1 MDKNSIR
8 QDRKH
13 YLYLPTKAFRIM
25 KLTTLL
31 ILGSVLQIWAADS
44 YAQTTRLT
52 LDLEDAPVEDVLKAI
67 EEQSDFF
74 FLYSPKIVDVGRRV
88 KVREEGQLI
97 MPVLKK
103 IFAGTRTRY
112 VVKGRQI
119 VLSSAELIRD
129 IDLPDR
135 NRTTV
140 WNNQPGNGAFE
151 VRGTVKDN
159 EDLPLIGVNILE
171 KGTLNGTVTD
181 LDGNYTLSV
190 TDGNAVLQFSYTG
203 YIAREV
209 SVGNRNL
216 IDLEL
221 EPDIASLEEVVVV
234 GYGTQKKSDVTGSL
248 VSTRME
254 KFQDL
259 PNYNVFQALQ
269 GSVPGLSV
277 RNPDRP
283 GEDPGIL
290 IRGSNSLSAGN
301 GPLIVVDGI
310 IFNGSLNHFDNN
322 DIATVDVLKDAS
334 AAAIYGSRAANG
346 VILITTKG
354 GTAEKPTFNFNTSHG
369 FSDPVYLVDVLD
381 GPGYIQKILDFRE
394 ANGLEA
400 DPNNVEAYLSPTEAE
415 NYRNGNTIDWFDEL
429 VQTGLSHNYHLDVSG
444 RTDKTNYYLAGT
456 LFSQDGIIPNDNFQ
470 RLALKAN
477 FSNDITDWY
486 TIKFN
491 TAFSSLDYSG
501 IAADLNYTYGLS
513 PYGSYWEDEE
523 RGIYMELPH
532 EDPLGVHPLLNTLYD
547 DVDIRNSFLGTVSSQ
562 LEFPF
567 IPGLSWTLNY
577 SANLRNRKFNQFFD
591 GNSLAGRTANG
602 RGSKYFSEALDWTF
616 DNFLTYKRTFNG
628 KHSVHATVL
637 YSREA
642 QRIETSQLNGND
654 FFTQQLGYN
663 GLGIASVQTVSS
675 DYSDQNSVA
684 IMGRLNYSFDNRYA
698 LTATVRRD
706 GYSGFGRGNKYATF
720 PSLGFSWT
728 ASNESFLSGGPFDI
742 LKLRVSVGRNGN
754 QAVGRYQS
762 LARIGSSQYVFGNTT
777 VPTTYST
784 SLANNALGWET
795 TEVINGGV
803 DFGILAGRLR
813 GSVDLYASNTYDLL
827 LRRSIPE
834 TSGFSSVF
842 TNLGKV
848 HNHGVEISLNST
860 NIRPEN
866 TAWSWESGFTFSL
879 NRNRIDALTGI
890 DADNNG
896 IEDDDISNGWFIGR
910 PQDVYFGY
918 QTDGIYQIGDEIPDG
933 FQAGE
938 YRLKDTDGVDGLT
951 ADDRIILGSPM
962 PNYTFSISNTVRFKN
977 FSLYVLIN
985 SIQGG
990 GKENYYMGNNIR
1002 MYNVNGRFST
1012 WSERFNF
1019 QDVPYW
1025 TPNNPSNVYPII
1037 NYVPS
1042 RSHPVLEDRS
1052 FVRLQDV
1059 SLSYTFD
1066 ENLLDRLGLQS
1077 LRLYV
1082 SGKNLHTWTK
1092 WSGYD
1097 PENAS
1102 TVGNFPMLRTIT
1114 IGADMRF

>member
-1 MDKNSIR
+1 MEKNSIR
-8 QDRKH
+8 QDRK
-13 YLYLPTKAFRIM
+13 LCLFVPTKAFRIM

-31 ILGSVLQIWAADS
+31 ILGSVLQIWAADT
-44 YAQTTRLT
+44 YAQTARLNLE
-52 LDLEDAPVEDVLKAI
+52 LDNVPLAQALKEI
-67 EEQSDFF
+67 ESQSEFF
-74 FLYSPKIVDVGRRV
+74 FLYSPKIVDVDRKVQV
-88 KVREEGQLI
+88 KANDELI
-97 MPVLKK
+97 VPVLEEL
-103 IFAGTRTRY
+103 FANTNTKY

-119 VLSSAELIRD
+119 VLSSADLIRD
-129 IDLPDR
+129 IDEVPQER
-135 NRTTV
+135 SNNRSS
-140 WNNQPGNGAFE
+140 QPIGYALE
-151 VRGTVKDN
+151 VRGNVKDT

-171 KGTLNGTVTD
+171 KGTVTGTVTD
-181 LDGNYTLSV
+181 FDGNYTVSV

-203 YIAREV
+203 YVTQEIPV
-209 SVGNRNL
+209 NNRQVINV
-216 IDLEL
+216 EL
-221 EPDIASLEEVVVV
+221 EPDVASLEEVVVV

-248 VSTRME
+248 VSTRMD
-254 KFQDL
+254 KFEDL

-290 IRGSNSLSAGN
+290 IRGTNSLSAGN
-301 GPLIVVDGI
+301 GPLVVVDGI

-322 DIATVDVLKDAS
+322 DIASVDVLKDAS

-354 GTAEKPTFNFNTSHG
+354 GTSEKPTFNFNTSHG
-369 FSDPVYLVDVLD
+369 FSNPVSIVEVLD

-394 ANGLEA
+394 ASGLEA
-400 DPNNVEAYLSPTEAE
+400 DPNNIEAYLSPTEAE
-415 NYRNGNTIDWFDEL
+415 NYRNGQTIDWFDEL
-429 VQTGLSHNYHLDVSG
+429 IQTGLSHNYHLDVSG

-456 LFSQDGIIPNDNFQ
+456 AFSQDGIVPNDNFR

-477 FSNDITDWY
+477 FTNDITDWY
-486 TIKFN
+486 TIKIN

-501 IAADLNYTYGLS
+501 IAANLNYTYGLS
-513 PYGSYWEDEE
+513 PYGSYWDDEE
-523 RGIYMELPH
+523 RGIYTELPH
-532 EDPLGVHPLLNTLYD
+532 EDPLGVHPMLNTQHED
-547 DVDIRNSFLGTVSSQ
+547 IDIRNNFLGTVSSQ
-562 LEFPF
+562 LDFPF

-577 SANLRNRKFNQFFD
+577 SANLRNRKFNQFFS
-591 GNSLAGRTANG
+591 GETLAGRTANG
-602 RGSKYFSEALDWTF
+602 RGSKYFSEAFDWTL
-616 DNFLTYKRTFNG
+616 DNFLTYKRTFG
-628 KHSVHATVL
+628 GRHSVHATLL

-642 QRIETSQLNGND
+642 QRFETSQLNGND
-654 FFTQQLGYN
+654 FFTQQLGFHSMDV
-663 GLGIASVQTVSS
+663 ATVQTITS

-684 IMGRLNYSFDNRYA
+684 VMGRLNYSFDNRYA

-706 GYSGFGRGNKYATF
+706 GYSGFGQGNKYATF
-720 PSLGFSWT
+720 PSLGLSWT
-728 ASNESFLSGGPFDI
+728 ASNEGFLHDGPFDI

-762 LARIGSSQYVFGNTT
+762 LARIGNSQYVFGGST

-784 SLANNALGWET
+784 SLANTALGWET

-803 DFGILAGRLR
+803 DFGILKGRVR
-813 GSVDLYASNTYDLL
+813 GSVDIYASNTSDLL

-848 HNHGVEISLNST
+848 HNHGVEVALNTT
-860 NIRPEN
+860 NIPTDN
-866 TAWSWESGFTFSL
+866 LNWSWESGFTFAL

-896 IEDDDISNGWFIGR
+896 IEDDDISNNWFIGY
-910 PQDVYFGY
+910 PVDVYFGY
-918 QTDGIYQIGDEIPDG
+918 QIDGIYQVGDDIPDG
-933 FQAGE
+933 FHAGE
-938 YRLKDTDGVDGLT
+938 YRLLDTDGEVGLT
-951 ADDRIILGSPM
+951 ADDRTILGSAL

-990 GKENYYMGNNIR
+990 GKNNYYVGNNIQY
-1002 MYNVNGRFST
+1002 YNVNGRFST

-1019 QDVPYW
+1019 QNVPYW
-1025 TPNNPSNVYPII
+1025 TPDNPSNEYPII

-1042 RSHPVLEDRS
+1042 RGHPVLEDRS
-1052 FVRLQDV
+1052 FIRLQDV

-1066 ENLLDRLGLQS
+1066 KELLGRLGLQS
-1077 LRLYV
+1077 LRFYV

-1097 PENAS
+1097 PENAT
-1102 TVGNFPMLRTIT
+1102 TVGNFPMLRTFT
-1114 IGADMRF
+1114 FGADLKF